1 MTDLQRKMADKLG
14 LSTEDFEKPTVTEQ
28 DKIMAQV
35 LYTALMTD
43 TLIKESDD
51 NV

>member
-1 MTDLQRKMADKLG
+1 MTNLQQKMADKLG

-35 LYTALMTD
+35 LYTAAMTG
-43 TLIKESDD
+43 TLIGEEGE
-51 NV
+51 

>member
-1 MTDLQRKMADKLG
+1 MTNLQEEMLKAAG

-35 LYTALMTD
+35 LYTAAMTG
-43 TLIKESDD
+43 TLIGKEDE
-51 NV
+51 

>member
-1 MTDLQRKMADKLG
+1 MTELQEQMLKAAG

-35 LYTALMTD
+35 LYTAAMTG
-43 TLIKESDD
+43 TLIGKEDE
-51 NV
+51 

>member
-1 MTDLQRKMADKLG
+1 MTELQEEMMKKLG

-35 LYTALMTD
+35 LYTAAMTG
-43 TLIKESDD
+43 TLIGEEGE
-51 NV
+51 

>member
-1 MTDLQRKMADKLG
+1 MTDLQRKMAEKLG

-35 LYTALMTD
+35 IYTAAMTG
-43 TLIKESDD
+43 TLIGKEEGE
-51 NV
+51 

>member
-1 MTDLQRKMADKLG
+1 MTDLQEEMMKKLG

-35 LYTALMTD
+35 LYTAAMTG
-43 TLIKESDD
+43 TLIGEEGE
-51 NV
+51 

>member
-1 MTDLQRKMADKLG
+1 MTNLQEEMMKKLG

-35 LYTALMTD
+35 LYTAAMTG
-43 TLIKESDD
+43 TLIGEEGE
-51 NV
+51 